1 MGLARVQSARSVR
14 SKGAMLSAHGGG
26 TGRKSAGRKEATVK
40 VGLWAHLCPR
50 ISPIALL
57 WHVRVRHAS
66 RVALREGRPLHTAA
80 AKRAGRGER
89 ALVGST
95 GTDLGCVFE
104 RAGLPAGVRA
114 VHWVRLGRPT
124 YARVP
129 HQARQALIRFPQI
142 CRGSGGRARHTSR
155 ATSENAPFTFFQGGA
170 PMISPVYQREGP
182 KEGYGG
188 YFPEGSYCPILI

>member
-1 MGLARVQSARSVR
+1 
-14 SKGAMLSAHGGG
+14 MLSAHGGG

-114 VHWVRLGRPT
+114 VHWVRLGRPPMPGFLIKPVK
-124 YARVP
+124 RSSVSPQNVP
-129 HQARQALIRFPQI
+129 AQVAEPGTPAAQLMKTP
-142 CRGSGGRARHTSR
+142 
-155 ATSENAPFTFFQGGA
+155 PFQGGR
-170 PMISPVYQREGP
+170 P
-182 KEGYGG
+182 
-188 YFPEGSYCPILI
+188 

>member
-1 MGLARVQSARSVR
+1 M
-14 SKGAMLSAHGGG
+14 
-26 TGRKSAGRKEATVK
+26 K

-114 VHWVRLGRPT
+114 VHWVRLGRPPMHGFLIK
-124 YARVP
+124 RFKPVKRSSVSPQNVP
-129 HQARQALIRFPQI
+129 AQVGWP
-142 CRGSGGRARHTSR
+142 T
-155 ATSENAPFTFFQGGA
+155 P
-170 PMISPVYQREGP
+170 P
-182 KEGYGG
+182 
-188 YFPEGSYCPILI
+188 